1 MRQPLRA
8 LLIVGVLLAWA
19 IAPGGATAD
28 DVATVGQPPP
38 LFALPDEDG
47 TVHALEA
54 SLGKP
59 IILYFTH
66 NMCHYCT
73 QVVGFLKRAQV
84 TYAGTDLTII
94 TLNVWAKDGAFIRR
108 YREAYELPFVMLAA
122 NDRALLRAYEVNYV
136 PIIVFIGRDG
146 IIRELYHHYILPEDF
161 NRSAADIVGSSASA
175 STRP

>member
-1 MRQPLRA
+1 MRHAVIVA
-8 LLIVGVLLAWA
+8 LLLTWVV
-19 IAPGGATAD
+19 APGATMAD

-47 TVHALEA
+47 TVHALA
-54 SLGKP
+54 DAIGKP

-73 QVVGFLKRAQV
+73 QVVGFLKRAHE

-94 TLNVWAKDGAFIRR
+94 TLNVWARDGEVIRR

-122 NDRALLRAYEVNYV
+122 NDRDLLRAYEVNYV
-136 PIIVFIGRDG
+136 PIIVFIDRGGTIRD
-146 IIRELYHHYILPEDF
+146 LYHHYILPRDF
-161 NRSAADIVGSSASA
+161 DSSTARIVASGSP
-175 STRP
+175 TPGP